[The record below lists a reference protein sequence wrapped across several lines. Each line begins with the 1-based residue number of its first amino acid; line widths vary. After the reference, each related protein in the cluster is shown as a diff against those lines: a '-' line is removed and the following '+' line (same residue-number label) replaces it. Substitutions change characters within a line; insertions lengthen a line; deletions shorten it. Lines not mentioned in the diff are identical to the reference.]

1 MTGEEKIEELRREVY
16 VLKAGMR
23 ALLNELQWRH
33 SLDAWPIDETT
44 RSARG
49 VTLSGDFDLKD
60 YNV

>member
-1 MTGEEKIEELRREVY
+1 MTDQEKIEELRREVY

-33 SLDAWPIDETT
+33 TLDIWPVEDRTKD
-44 RSARG
+44 ARELAMNG
-49 VTLSGDFDLKD
+49 VFDLED

>member
-1 MTGEEKIEELRREVY
+1 MTDQEKIEELRREVY

-33 SLDAWPIDETT
+33 TLDIWPVEDRTQD
-44 RSARG
+44 ARELAMNG
-49 VTLSGDFDLKD
+49 VFDLED